1 MSNSNHTTYV
11 TTYVTTYTYL
21 YISMQIIKYKYIN
34 VTTFA
39 PSFTPSH
46 IPLLRRRRCRWC
58 RFCGWR
64 RSRPAHPRPGRRNFI
79 SQNQWNLFILCTTL
93 KVFLFSFLCF
103 FESKENHFVL
113 MQFHVFIWR
122 ISWFQFVKRFRQRK
136 TKRLRPDEIC
146 TQLFIQKNHQKVHP
160 FFISLSNVKHI
171 FCIHSYILTSFYTD
185 SNAINAIDK
194 N

>member
-1 MSNSNHTTYV
+1 MECVYFMYNFES
-11 TTYVTTYTYL
+11 
-21 YISMQIIKYKYIN
+21 K
-34 VTTFA
+34 F
-39 PSFTPSH
+39 
-46 IPLLRRRRCRWC
+46 
-58 RFCGWR
+58 FCF
-64 RSRPAHPRPGRRNFI
+64 HF
-79 SQNQWNLFILCTTL
+79 FE
-93 KVFLFSFLCF
+93 FL

-146 TQLFIQKNHQKVHP
+146 TQLFIQKKHQKVHP

-185 SNAINAIDK
+185 SNAINAINAVELPSNWHLKRNLSRWNSKRSMSSPVVHCDHCPLPRPQPSYCLAPVK
-194 N
+194 FVQTNGSPTDCC

>member
-11 TTYVTTYTYL
+11 TTYVTTYTYS
-21 YISMQIIKYKYIN
+21 YISIQIIKYKYIN

-39 PSFTPSH
+39 HLSLHHTFPSCEDVGAADVASAADEGH
-46 IPLLRRRRCRWC
+46 VRRIQGLDAGISKNTKPME
-58 RFCGWR
+58 FVYFMY
-64 RSRPAHPRPGRRNFI
+64 NFE
-79 SQNQWNLFILCTTL
+79 SFF
-93 KVFLFSFLCF
+93 VFMFLC

-146 TQLFIQKNHQKVHP
+146 TQLFIKKNHQKVHP
-160 FFISLSNVKHI
+160 FFISLSNVKHT
-171 FCIHSYILTSFYTD
+171 CIHSYILTSFYTD